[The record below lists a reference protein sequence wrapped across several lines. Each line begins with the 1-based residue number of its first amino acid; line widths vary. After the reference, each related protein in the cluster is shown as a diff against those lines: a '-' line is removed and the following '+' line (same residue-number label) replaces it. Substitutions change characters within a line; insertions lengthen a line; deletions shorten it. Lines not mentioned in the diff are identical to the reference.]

1 MQLTLYSDYSLR
13 VLIYLALRPQEVVTI
28 TEISDA
34 YGVSRNHLVKV
45 VHNLSQQGFI
55 KTSRGKFGGMWL
67 DKSPDKIN
75 IADVVRHTEPNFN
88 VVECFDME
96 KNSCPLAGICTLQTI
111 LGKATKRFM
120 KELELYT
127 LADLT
132 RNKRKL
138 QAELV
143 V

>member
-13 VLIYLALRPQEVVTI
+13 VLIYLALRPQEVATI

-45 VHNLSQQGFI
+45 VHNLALQGFI

-67 DKSPDKIN
+67 DKAPEKIN
-75 IADVVRHTEPNFN
+75 VADVVRHTEPNFHI
-88 VVECFDME
+88 VECFSPE
-96 KNSCPLAGICTLQTI
+96 PTCPIAGICTLQNI

-127 LADLT
+127 LADLVK
-132 RNKRKL
+132 NKRKL
-138 QAELV
+138 EAQLV
-143 V
+143 E